1 MFTAERSL
9 RREERRSGPR
19 LLGPLPCLI
28 RGVDT
33 GGEAFEAE
41 TELDDMTASG
51 LRLRLRRRVQ
61 TGATI
66 FIVARLTR
74 SRRPGGRAARVAL
87 LCAVLRCEP
96 CPDGTYSADAATLR
110 HRFLEPEG

>member
-1 MFTAERSL
+1 MLTAELSL
-9 RREERRSGPR
+9 RRAERRSGPR

-41 TELDDMTASG
+41 TALDDMTAAG
-51 LRLRLRRRVQ
+51 LRLRLGRRVQ
-61 TGATI
+61 TGATV

-74 SRRPGGRAARVAL
+74 SRRQGVRAPRVAL

-96 CPDGTYSADAATLR
+96 CPDGTFSVGAATLR
-110 HRFLEPEG
+110 HRFLEP